1 MAIHAQNPVILIIDD
16 EKGPRESLRILLKQ
30 RYHVLCAENVD
41 AGVEILKRSEPDAIV
56 MDIRM
61 PGKSGLEGLAEIRAV
76 DTCVSVIMLTGF
88 GTLESAQ
95 EAMRRGANDYIR
107 KPFDAREMEDVIVR
121 NVQRTRMQ
129 RTHHNAERELAKLN
143 HQLLEELDRKQTMA
157 DLGLKSAELV
167 HDLRNPLTVVMGCV
181 EMLSNQLTHSR
192 EKLGEHW
199 SDTETYL
206 DMIQKSVNR
215 CKDLADLWL
224 SLGKRDQQRMKP
236 MHVRRLVEDVVQSIS
251 PIASAQRVRVEL
263 EDSDDAEIVVDS
275 VQMLRALHNVL
286 TNAIEAVSGREGLI
300 KVSCRRENGQIAIR
314 VEDNGCGISQE
325 QVDRVFEPYYTTKEL
340 TGTGL
345 GLFITRKVIEDHRG
359 TIEMQST
366 PNVGTAILIHLPVMQ
381 RPEIATA

>member
-1 MAIHAQNPVILIIDD
+1 
-16 EKGPRESLRILLKQ
+16 
-30 RYHVLCAENVD
+30 
-41 AGVEILKRSEPDAIV
+41 
-56 MDIRM
+56 
-61 PGKSGLEGLAEIRAV
+61 
-76 DTCVSVIMLTGF
+76 
-88 GTLESAQ
+88 
-95 EAMRRGANDYIR
+95 
-107 KPFDAREMEDVIVR
+107 
-121 NVQRTRMQ
+121 
-129 RTHHNAERELAKLN
+129 
-143 HQLLEELDRKQTMA
+143 MA

-251 PIASAQRVRVEL
+251 PIASAQQVRVEL
-263 EDSDDAEIVVDS
+263 AATDDAEIVVDS

-286 TNAIEAVSGREGLI
+286 TNAIEAVSGRGEGLI
-300 KVSCRRENGQIAIR
+300 KVSCRREDGQIAIC
-314 VEDNGCGISQE
+314 VEDNGCGISQD
-325 QVDRVFEPYYTTKEL
+325 QVNRVFEPYYTTKEL